1 MATTI
6 KPIIR
11 KQQINSRG
19 KCNVKLQIC
28 HNRKTRYLS
37 TNVYI
42 EPESFDNKMG
52 KVRSTWPG
60 DYIQMNND
68 LARLERKTWNKLR
81 PHRDNIPGMTIQSL
95 MAVLRDPVVSH
106 DFFTMIKK
114 QIQYLDKTGRDG
126 NKRVVTL
133 TKDRLKKYIGYEMLE
148 FRQITPGWLRGLE
161 QELRIKGNSNSTIGI
176 HMRNIRTIYNQ
187 AIDSGVAKLEEYP
200 FRRYKIPKTVKTKRN
215 LSVEKIREIKKL
227 DNLTPYQARAR
238 DMFML
243 SFYLV
248 GINLKDLLLYKG
260 EINKG
265 RIDYTRHK
273 TKMEYSV
280 LVHPEAQEII
290 DRYRSDGKYL
300 LNVMDRFTDYL
311 NARKAINMNL
321 KKKIAKEI
329 KHPGNLT
336 TYYAR
341 HSWATIA
348 KSIGISRD
356 TIRLALGHGLNTIT
370 DIYIDYDISV
380 VDEANRE
387 VIDKVIG

>member
-1 MATTI
+1 
-6 KPIIR
+6 
-11 KQQINSRG
+11 
-19 KCNVKLQIC
+19 
-28 HNRKTRYLS
+28 
-37 TNVYI
+37 
-42 EPESFDNKMG
+42 MG
-52 KVRSTWPG
+52 KVRSSWPG
-60 DYIQMNND
+60 DYIQLNND
-68 LARLERKTWNKLR
+68 LARLERQTWDKLR

-95 MAVLRDPVVSH
+95 MAILRDPVKVH

-148 FRQITPGWLRGLE
+148 FSQITPGWLRELE
-161 QELRIKGNSNSTIGI
+161 QDLRIKGNSNSTIGI

-187 AIDSGVAKLEEYP
+187 AIDLGVAKLGEYP
-200 FRRYKIPKTVKTKRN
+200 FRRYKIPKTIKTKRN
-215 LSVEKIREIKKL
+215 LSVEIIREIKKL
-227 DNLTPYQARAR
+227 KDLNPYQARSR

-260 EINKG
+260 EITRG

-273 TKMEYSV
+273 TKKEYSV

-290 DRYRSDGKYL
+290 DKYKSNGKYL
-300 LNVMDRFTDYL
+300 LNVMDRFTDYI
-311 NARKAINMNL
+311 NARKAINNNL
-321 KKKIAKEI
+321 KKIAEKIEL
-329 KHPGNLT
+329 PGNLS

-380 VDEANRE
+380 VDEANRK
-387 VIDKVIG
+387 VIDKVKE